1 MTSPRANHLR
11 LVPEVRQDA
20 PRIFRDTLHALARSL
35 AIDPAIGNEPVYVSL
50 ARGLVHA
57 AQMEGHARTRIVR
70 HLEKQLVAELFAAL
84 PAKES
89 SLTILRMPLP

>member
-1 MTSPRANHLR
+1 MPSPRANHLR

-20 PRIFRDTLHALARSL
+20 PRIFRDKLHALARSL
-35 AIDPAIGNEPVYVSL
+35 AMVPATGNEPVYVSL

-57 AQMEGHARTRIVR
+57 AQMEGHARARIVR
-70 HLEKQLVAELFAAL
+70 HLEKQLIAELLAAL

-89 SLTILRMPLP
+89 GLEILTADVS